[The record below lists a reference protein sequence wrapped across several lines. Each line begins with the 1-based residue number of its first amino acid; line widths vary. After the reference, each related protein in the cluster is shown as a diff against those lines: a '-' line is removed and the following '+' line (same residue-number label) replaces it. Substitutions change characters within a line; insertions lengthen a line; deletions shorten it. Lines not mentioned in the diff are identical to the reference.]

1 MQNRTNPLSCRNALI
16 LVALSASL
24 PAFAETPA
32 ATTDDATAAPAV
44 DALAP
49 QGIRALLTAPAETV
63 LSSQM
68 DGRILSIPVKDGD
81 TAKKGDELLQFDC
94 KENEAELRKSRAQ
107 LSEARYTWKANQQLK
122 KEHAVREL
130 DVQLSSARLEQ
141 ARADYEIRKSQK
153 AKCRITAPFDGRVVK
168 VLVKPYQSVSSGT
181 QLVEYLDN
189 SKLEIQLYAP
199 SRWLTWIKPGVA
211 FDIRIDETGKTY
223 PAVVTGI
230 GARVDPVSQTVEIK
244 AEING
249 EYDDLLAGMSGVALL
264 EQPK

>member
-1 MQNRTNPLSCRNALI
+1 MKNRFNPASSRNALI
-16 LVALSASL
+16 LLALFSAFAAS
-24 PAFAETPA
+24 AETPVA
-32 ATTDDATAAPAV
+32 KTAPLATATGSP
-44 DALAP
+44 AP
-49 QGIRALLTAPAETV
+49 QGIRALLIAPTETV

-81 TAKKGDELLQFDC
+81 TAKKGDVLLEFDC
-94 KENEAELRKSRAQ
+94 KENKAELRKSRAQ

-122 KEHAVREL
+122 KERAVREL

-141 ARADYEIRKSQK
+141 ARADYEIKKSQT
-153 AKCRITAPFDGRVVK
+153 AKCKIAAPFDGRVVK
-168 VLVKPYQSVSSGT
+168 VLVKPFQSVSSGV
-181 QLVEYLDN
+181 QLVEFLDN

-199 SRWLTWIKPGVA
+199 SRWLTWIKPGLE
-211 FDIRIDETGKTY
+211 FDIQVDETGKTY

-249 EYDDLLAGMSGVALL
+249 EYGDLLAGMSGVALL
-264 EQPK
+264 EEPK